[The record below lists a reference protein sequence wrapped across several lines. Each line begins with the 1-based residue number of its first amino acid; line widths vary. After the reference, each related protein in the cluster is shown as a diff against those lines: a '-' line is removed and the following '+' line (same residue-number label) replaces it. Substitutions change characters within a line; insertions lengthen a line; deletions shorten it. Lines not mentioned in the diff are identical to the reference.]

1 VIDEIRHTAEHVPQ
15 VKGVTE
21 VRARWLGNCLNA
33 EVDIAVDGLMTIAQA
48 DAIATEVRHQ
58 LLQRL
63 DRLSLVVIHVD
74 SC

>member
-1 VIDEIRHTAEHVPQ
+1 M
-15 VKGVTE
+15 
-21 VRARWLGNCLNA
+21 RARWLGNCLNA